1 MSLALSGAPWRTVAA
16 QLLVSVAVIALL
28 VWDAE
33 PARVARVLA
42 DIDARWLGAACV
54 VQLLSLALHEVR
66 VWLAL
71 DRAVPAW
78 AVIRA
83 GLAANLVNL
92 VLPARIAD
100 LAAGAWIAHDTGLP
114 KLKGVGGY
122 GIVTAMEMAAFG
134 LTCIALFLGAA
145 PQLEPIL
152 TGATRREATGWATLL
167 TLGSLGMLVVV
178 ARFARRSGGDGA
190 MRQTLRHVADG
201 LGGRTQLAAH
211 LGLALVQVLSILVI
225 FRLDLAAVGA
235 DIATP
240 WFGMAAV
247 LALGALGG
255 MVLPAGMGAGPA
267 AAAAVV
273 VPALGGTAA
282 DAVALG
288 VLAWFTGAVPDVV
301 LGLPLALA
309 RVGRGSPLAG
319 YDRRP

>member
-1 MSLALSGAPWRTVAA
+1 VPLALTGRPWRTVAA
-16 QLLVSVAVIALL
+16 QLLVSVAVIGLL

-33 PARVARVLA
+33 PARVAAVLA
-42 DIDARWLGAACV
+42 EVDLRWLGLASG
-54 VQLLSLALHEVR
+54 VQLLSLILHELR

-71 DRAVPAW
+71 DRAVPAR

-92 VLPARIAD
+92 VLPARVAD

-134 LTCIALFLGAA
+134 LTCILLFLGAA
-145 PQLEPIL
+145 PELEPIL

-167 TLGSLGMLVVV
+167 TLGSLGVLVLM
-178 ARFARRSGGDGA
+178 ARFARRAGGEGA

-201 LGGRTQLAAH
+201 LGGRGQLAVH
-211 LGLALVQVLSILVI
+211 LALALVQVASILLI
-225 FRLDLAAVGA
+225 FRLNLEAVGA

-255 MVLPAGMGAGPA
+255 LVLPAGMGAGPA
-267 AAAAVV
+267 AAAVVV

-288 VLAWFTGAVPDVV
+288 VLAWFTGAVPDVL
-301 LGLPLALA
+301 LGLPFVLA
-309 RVGRGSPLAG
+309 RVGRG
-319 YDRRP
+319 